1 MQVKINQSVLRQE
14 LQKISS
20 HLLTKA
26 IEEGILVA
34 KENVAIDT
42 SSLRE
47 SIRMGEIE
55 INGDKISA
63 QIIAGGEDYTG
74 QIMPGTGKRGNVIDY
89 AIDQEIKTGF
99 LSSAI
104 PAIIESLTTS

>member
-1 MQVKINQSVLRQE
+1 MKIEMNQSILKHK
-14 LQKISS
+14 LQRISID
-20 HLLTKA
+20 LLVKA

-34 KENVAIDT
+34 RENVPIDT

-55 INGDKISA
+55 INGDIVST
-63 QIIAGGEDYTG
+63 QLVAGGEDYTD
-74 QIMPGTGKRGNVIDY
+74 QIMSLTGKRGNIVDY

-104 PAIIESLTTS
+104 PAIIESLTTN